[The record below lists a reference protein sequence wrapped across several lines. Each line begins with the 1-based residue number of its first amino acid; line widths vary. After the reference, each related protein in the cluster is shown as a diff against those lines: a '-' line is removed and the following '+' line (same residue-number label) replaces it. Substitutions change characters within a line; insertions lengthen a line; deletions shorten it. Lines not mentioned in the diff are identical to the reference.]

1 MYVNNLTVDMGE
13 VGKRSIEKIF
23 LMANANGILKANT
36 ATKKVNIIFAD

>member
-23 LMANANGILKANT
+23 LMANANGILKANN
-36 ATKKVNIIFAD
+36 VNFV